1 MNEAA
6 GHMECNQAKK
16 PDHQKNEKEN
26 DKHTHVLGL
35 NSPLHNILHS
45 GCHRRD
51 CALAVQNR
59 TLTPQ
64 VIRPTFAP
72 EESPKLVRRFHPA
85 MHRYTKET
93 TMPENNQRFEQ
104 LKQKYQ
110 SVQNAMSQNQV
121 RLQNLNMQGD
131 KLFMRAEAASEQAKN
146 KIWDQIKL
154 IDPTY
159 SDLIADITVN
169 ASAQAAPRTQSAG
182 ASASGGQ
189 STRTYTVQ
197 PGDTLSK
204 ISKQF
209 YGNANDYMKIFN
221 ANKDR
226 LHNPNEIRSGQELV
240 IPE

>member
-1 MNEAA
+1 
-6 GHMECNQAKK
+6 
-16 PDHQKNEKEN
+16 
-26 DKHTHVLGL
+26 
-35 NSPLHNILHS
+35 
-45 GCHRRD
+45 
-51 CALAVQNR
+51 
-59 TLTPQ
+59 
-64 VIRPTFAP
+64 
-72 EESPKLVRRFHPA
+72 
-85 MHRYTKET
+85 
-93 TMPENNQRFEQ
+93 MPENNQRFEQ

-131 KLFMRAEAASEQAKN
+131 KLFMRAEAPSQEAKN

-169 ASAQAAPRTQSAG
+169 ESAQAAPRTQSAG
-182 ASASGGQ
+182 ASATGGQ

-226 LHNPNEIRSGQELV
+226 LHNPNEIRSGQELI